1 LYRALKY
8 YLTNQPLFCS
18 GFSRNQPLSTGGSS
32 CAQCYSAL
40 SADYHYFI
48 FKRKSLLRPN
58 YLFISLSK
66 TFSELS
72 NSIIRLNKTF
82 PGHHKLSIG
91 TGKTFTGSCNLLIGF
106 NKSFIVTGKPF
117 IALNTH
123 LFVSVNFLLSLVIHL
138 LVSVKQL
145 LRPINEVCCG
155 INLLFPEIIHLF
167 SFVPYFYKEIR
178 ISRSTENNSGDGV
191 ILHRLGKIL
200 PFTLISFFNLLLKL
214 KSYV

>member
-18 GFSRNQPLSTGGSS
+18 GFSRNQPFSTGGSS
-32 CAQCYSAL
+32 CAQCRNVL
-40 SADYHYFI
+40 GIDYHYFI
-48 FKRKSLLRPN
+48 FKRRSLIRTN
-58 YLFISLSK
+58 YPFISLSK
-66 TFSELS
+66 TFSEVS
-72 NSIIRLNKTF
+72 NSIPGLNKTF
-82 PGHHKLSIG
+82 PWHHKLSIG
-91 TGKTFTGSCNLLIGF
+91 TGKTFTGYCNLPIGL
-106 NKSFIVTGKPF
+106 NKSFIVPGKPF

-145 LRPINEVCCG
+145 LRLINEVCCG

-167 SFVPYFYKEIR
+167 SFVPYFCHEIR

-191 ILHRLGKIL
+191 ILRRLGKIL